1 MPTIPSITI
10 APVSKNGNS
19 NDNSSTPPTSY
30 IPVAALRLPSD
41 DDDNIP
47 NNVHTIEQLQLLPM
61 DCLNTNNKEHE
72 YDHHDD
78 NDETDTTQHPTTHH
92 QHMRRPLRHV
102 DDRGNVYTYMLQP
115 YKYIIPL
122 ILVVEM
128 IERFTY
134 YGVYYTQT
142 LYLTGVYN
150 SKWNANYTSIE
161 AASLVSLST
170 AVAYTTPFIGA
181 YLSDKLLG
189 DYYSIVFGAT
199 CLYLPGLLLVAL
211 TSIPHLFG
219 SHSFNTTALN
229 IAILGLWPLG
239 TGIVKSVVNVFGA
252 RQYHPL
258 VQNAFIESYYV
269 NFYTSINIGALV
281 GISVLPIIAQH
292 HVTTAYLIPVVLLS
306 WGIIAFISG
315 TKHYVIS
322 PPRGASCS
330 DVCGSKSKASTITPP
345 APFATTTIPLTTILR
360 ISLLIVPFCI
370 AYSQMPT
377 TFIIQGAVMNKAM
390 YGLIDAASIN
400 IIDNISVLTFGT
412 IMSSYIYP
420 YLIQKNYKLATTHKF
435 AIGSFF
441 GLLSLLWALIVEM
454 MIRTTYD
461 NTGQQISVLW
471 QAPSYIL
478 IGIGEIFAVSA
489 AYEAAFVASSPSTKA
504 LASAINIF
512 CVGGLPNLFCIF
524 LYKYCAHWFRN
535 TRDGSTNLT
544 HVSDYVTAHIDK
556 YFEVLVLILMIGIVL
571 NVLPAV
577 RKFVENTE
585 QRAIDIVKTPLLS
598 KQHHQRNGKID
609 LESTP
614 LLRRKFERPLM
625 KMGSMRAGPS
635 LRHVS
640 MNNAHPTSLRTN
652 NYVTTEQQLPNSTTN
667 YMSTVGL
674 TKSVIHRLYHGHDS
688 NNLQDAIP
696 VPYMVV
702 EPEDQ

>member
-1 MPTIPSITI
+1 MPTIPSITVT
-10 APVSKNGNS
+10 PVSKNGSS
-19 NDNSSTPPTSY
+19 NESTGTAPTY
-30 IPVAALRLPSD
+30 IPVATKLSSID

-47 NNVHTIEQLQLLPM
+47 NNVHTIEQLQLLPT
-61 DCLNTNNKEHE
+61 DCLNKETS
-72 YDHHDD
+72 YD
-78 NDETDTTQHPTTHH
+78 NDDDINTN
-92 QHMRRPLRHV
+92 HMRRPLRHV
-102 DDRGNVYTYMLQP
+102 DDRGNVYTYLLQP

-150 SKWNANYTSIE
+150 AKWNANYTSIE

-181 YLSDKLLG
+181 YLSDKLFG

-199 CLYLPGLLLVAL
+199 CLYLPGLFLVAL

-219 SHSFNTTALN
+219 SHTFNTTALN
-229 IAILGLWPLG
+229 VAILGLWPLG

-306 WGIIAFISG
+306 GGIIAFLSG

-322 PPRGASCS
+322 PPRGADCS
-330 DVCGSKSKASTITPP
+330 NLLCGSKASLASSSTD
-345 APFATTTIPLTTILR
+345 APFAPPIGTTTIPLTTILR

-400 IIDNISVLTFGT
+400 IIDNLSVLAFGT

-420 YLIQKNYKLATTHKF
+420 YLIQQNYKLATTHKF

-441 GLLSLLWALIVEM
+441 GLLSLLWALLVEM
-454 MIRTTYD
+454 MIRTTYV
-461 NTGQQISVLW
+461 NTGQQINILW

-535 TRDGSTNLT
+535 TRDGSSNLT

-556 YFEVLVLILMIGIVL
+556 YFEVLVLILLIGIVL
-571 NVLPAV
+571 NVLPSV
-577 RKFVENTE
+577 QKFVENTE

-598 KQHHQRNGKID
+598 KQNHQKNGKID

-640 MNNAHPTSLRTN
+640 INNVNSTKSNHHNTL
-652 NYVTTEQQLPNSTTN
+652 EQQQSNNSTN
-667 YMSTVGL
+667 YLRTVGL
-674 TKSVIHRLYHGHDS
+674 TKSVIHRLYHGHDKDD
-688 NNLQDAIP
+688 NNNHLQDANRHTSS
-696 VPYMVV
+696 VV
-702 EPEDQ
+702 HQSK

>member
-1 MPTIPSITI
+1 MPTIPAITTT
-10 APVSKNGNS
+10 PVPKNDS
-19 NDNSSTPPTSY
+19 NHSTASTY
-30 IPVAALRLPSD
+30 IPVPLKLPNATHGNNNND
-41 DDDNIP
+41 NDDDNIP
-47 NNVHTIEQLQLLPM
+47 NNVHTIEQLQLLPI
-61 DCLNTNNKEHE
+61 DCLNKEDGDYDYDDDVNTNHVVASN
-72 YDHHDD
+72 
-78 NDETDTTQHPTTHH
+78 
-92 QHMRRPLRHV
+92 MRRPLRHV
-102 DDRGNVYTYMLQP
+102 DDRGNEFTYLLQP

-134 YGVYYTQT
+134 YGVFYTQT
-142 LYLTGVYN
+142 LYLTGAYN

-189 DYYSIVFGAT
+189 DYYSIVLGAT

-219 SHSFNTTALN
+219 SHTFNTTALN

-281 GISVLPIIAQH
+281 GISLLPIIAQH

-306 WGIIAFISG
+306 CGIIAFISG
-315 TKHYVIS
+315 TKHYVMS
-322 PPRGASCS
+322 PPRGS
-330 DVCGSKSKASTITPP
+330 DDDMCGPNTPNTNTTPP
-345 APFATTTIPLTTILR
+345 PSPFTTTTIPLTTILR

-420 YLIQKNYKLATTHKF
+420 YLIQQNYKVATTHKF

-454 MIRTTYD
+454 MIRTTYEK
-461 NTGQQISVLW
+461 TGQQINILW

-524 LYKYCAHWFRN
+524 LYKYCSHWFRN
-535 TRDGSTNLT
+535 TRDGTTNLT

-556 YFEVLVLILMIGIVL
+556 YFEVLVLILVVGIVL
-571 NVLPAV
+571 NVLPPV

-598 KQHHQRNGKID
+598 KKHHQRDGKVD

-635 LRHVS
+635 LRHIS
-640 MNNAHPTSLRTN
+640 MTNGHPNTTHTN
-652 NYVTTEQQLPNSTTN
+652 SKVAADPQQSVNPANYIGSI
-667 YMSTVGL
+667 GL
-674 TKSVIHRLYHGHDS
+674 TKSVIHRLYHGHDTS
-688 NNLQDAIP
+688 HNSRNRPPAFDSK
-696 VPYMVV
+696 
-702 EPEDQ
+702 

>member
-1 MPTIPSITI
+1 MPTIPSVT
-10 APVSKNGNS
+10 ATPVSKSDTNKNYNGGAPTYLPVPNKFPTAN
-19 NDNSSTPPTSY
+19 NDDN
-30 IPVAALRLPSD
+30 D
-41 DDDNIP
+41 DDDDIP
-47 NNVHTIEQLQLLPM
+47 NNVHTIEQLQLLPT
-61 DCLNTNNKEHE
+61 DCLNKEPDEFVSDDDENNNNIHNNI
-72 YDHHDD
+72 DHY
-78 NDETDTTQHPTTHH
+78 TGTF
-92 QHMRRPLRHV
+92 MRRPLRHV
-102 DDRGNVYTYMLQP
+102 DDRGKVFTYLLQP

-134 YGVYYTQT
+134 YGVFYTQT
-142 LYLTGVYN
+142 LYLTGAYN
-150 SKWNANYTSIE
+150 PKWNANYTSIE

-181 YLSDKLLG
+181 YLSDKLFG

-211 TSIPHLFG
+211 TSIPHFLG
-219 SHSFNTTALN
+219 SPTFNTTALN

-252 RQYHPL
+252 RQFHPL

-269 NFYTSINIGALV
+269 NFYTSINIGSLI
-281 GISVLPIIAQH
+281 GISLLPIVAQH

-306 WGIIAFISG
+306 AGIVAFISG

-322 PPRGASCS
+322 PPRGSSDTIICGAKAASHH
-330 DVCGSKSKASTITPP
+330 TPP
-345 APFATTTIPLTTILR
+345 PAAPSTTTIPLTTILR

-390 YGLIDAASIN
+390 YGLVDAASIN
-400 IIDNISVLTFGT
+400 IIDNVSVLTFGT
-412 IMSSYIYP
+412 IMSSYVYP
-420 YLIQKNYKLATTHKF
+420 YLIQQNYKVATTHKF

-441 GLLSLLWALIVEM
+441 GLLSLLWALVVEM
-454 MIRTTYD
+454 MIRTTYV
-461 NTGQQISVLW
+461 NTGQQISILW

-524 LYKYCAHWFRN
+524 LYKYCAIWFRN

-544 HVSDYVTAHIDK
+544 HVSDYVTAHIHK
-556 YFEVLVLILMIGIVL
+556 YFSVLILILLVGIVL
-571 NVLPAV
+571 NLLP
-577 RKFVENTE
+577 RISKFVENTE

-598 KQHHQRNGKID
+598 KQHQKNGKVD

-640 MNNAHPTSLRTN
+640 TTN
-652 NYVTTEQQLPNSTTN
+652 VHPNSTRTNTQGATEPPPSMRDTN
-667 YMSTVGL
+667 YMGSVGL
-674 TKSVIHRLYHGHDS
+674 TKSIIHRLYQGHS
-688 NNLQDAIP
+688 S
-696 VPYMVV
+696 
-702 EPEDQ
+702 